1 MSVATVTNIRYGVS
15 PPLPSLS
22 SLWSIIY
29 QLSIIIYLGLWEP
42 CVVSS
47 SSRFIYVTSYLPLL
61 FFPFSPFLLWT
72 RFFLLYRFSSCPTTL
87 WTLATVERPLPQKDS
102 TFLSFLSCDFPGYNF
117 FSEVECTKKVFM
129 HSSNLT
135 LDPYSLLTDFSIWAL
150 KKGYKEG
157 RKWGPSA
164 LYWTILESYG
174 HHAFI
179 ALFHFVSNSNS
190 QNNENFARISKFAK
204 PALMN

>member
-1 MSVATVTNIRYGVS
+1 MRALCSIFD
-15 PPLPSLS
+15 SLS
-22 SLWSIIY
+22 SI
-29 QLSIIIYLGLWEP
+29 
-42 CVVSS
+42 
-47 SSRFIYVTSYLPLL
+47 FIYVTSFLPLL
-61 FFPFSPFLLWT
+61 YFPFSPFLLWT